1 MAGDDN
7 QAGGAGPSPVGA
19 ATRVIQWATTGL
31 FSVVAGLCMLLIGAD
46 LAERGEFLDGLGVGL
61 GLMGLAAILAMA
73 VPLILSWALPRAPDG
88 ARAVLALSSTTM
100 LLIGAIALVLNGM

>member
-1 MAGDDN
+1 MAGHDN
-7 QAGGAGPSPVGA
+7 QASGGRPPVGA
-19 ATRVIQWATTGL
+19 AARAIQWATTGL

-46 LAERGEFLDGLGVGL
+46 LAERGEPLDGLGVGV
-61 GLMGLAAILAMA
+61 GLMGLAIIMAMA
-73 VPLILSWALPRAPDG
+73 VPLILSWALPRASDG